1 MNMDG
6 IAEVLLALERIEQHD
21 ELSYEQLL
29 VLETNLFLSG
39 LGLNDQHR
47 DMRMDIDD
55 MSYEELLQL
64 EDRIGSVSTALSEE
78 QLAKC
83 LSRVVYKRVN
93 PALELNK
100 PVVDDVKCSICQE
113 EYIEDEEVGRM
124 KCEHQYH
131 VCCIQ
136 EWLRQ
141 KNWCPI
147 CKASAVPS
155 SDADKG
161 DT

>member
-1 MNMDG
+1 MMSNAAYARYFPHSLA
-6 IAEVLLALERIEQHD
+6 ITVSVARNYRLRTTRLL
-21 ELSYEQLL
+21 
-29 VLETNLFLSG
+29 
-39 LGLNDQHR
+39 
-47 DMRMDIDD
+47 
-55 MSYEELLQL
+55 
-64 EDRIGSVSTALSEE
+64 
-78 QLAKC
+78 
-83 LSRVVYKRVN
+83 RVVLRC
-93 PALELNK
+93 LRMFFDMDWIL
-100 PVVDDVKCSICQE
+100 QE

-131 VCCIQ
+131 VRCIQ